1 MTGFFAPFEK
11 GHGKKTMKNPREIGG
26 TSPGTEA
33 SQLAAKL
40 DSFKTSQD
48 WYPPGE
54 LSHIPTSTFESMIFV
69 AFPSWDMTL

>member
-1 MTGFFAPFEK
+1 MTGFLLLFEK

-26 TSPGTEA
+26 TSPEPDSGTEA

-48 WYPPGE
+48 WYPPGNCPISRPAL
-54 LSHIPTSTFESMIFV
+54 LSR
-69 AFPSWDMTL
+69 